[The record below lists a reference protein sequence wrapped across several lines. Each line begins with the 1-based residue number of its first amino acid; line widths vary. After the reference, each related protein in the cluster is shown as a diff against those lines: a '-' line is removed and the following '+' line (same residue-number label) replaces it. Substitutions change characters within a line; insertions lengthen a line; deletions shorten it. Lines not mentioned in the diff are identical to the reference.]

1 MEFSRL
7 SSKGQ
12 ITVPRRVREAM
23 GAKPGDTIAYE
34 LRGRVV
40 TLRRIDP
47 VDLAFHAALEGT
59 LDEWTSPE
67 DEEAFRDL

>member
-12 ITVPRRVREAM
+12 ITVPRRIRDAI
-23 GAKPGDTIAYE
+23 GAKPGDTLAYE
-34 LRGRVV
+34 VRGPIV

-59 LDEWTSPE
+59 LDEWASSE
-67 DEEAFRDL
+67 DDEAFGDL